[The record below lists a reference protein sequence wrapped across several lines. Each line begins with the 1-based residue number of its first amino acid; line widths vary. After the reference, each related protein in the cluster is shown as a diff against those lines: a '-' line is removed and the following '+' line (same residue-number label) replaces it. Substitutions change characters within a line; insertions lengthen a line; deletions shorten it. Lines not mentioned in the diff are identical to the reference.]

1 MLTACIASCSFFFSA
16 VLRFVSDRR
25 SQPTSWDVDLEMEV
39 EKNVPDRL
47 SPFQTMQIFIY
58 YTGMQA
64 LPMANIITKQNT
76 LNKTRLNVKM

>member
-25 SQPTSWDVDLEMEV
+25 SQPTSWDVGFVNLPE
-39 EKNVPDRL
+39 RL

-58 YTGMQA
+58 YTGLQA

-76 LNKTRLNVKM
+76 LNKTRLNVRM